1 MVQSVNGERIVVK
14 FVTAPTQTRQNLRRS
29 SEFFDSV
36 RCPLCIALST
46 ENVSAAIAK
55 VGIVFNVSG
64 LCVNKPKIVPE
75 TCFVYSVSRKNLSPW
90 GFLKLFSQRLRVF
103 KQMFTCLSYVHISFI
118 QICINPVSGINSPIY
133 SVSHVSTHFLIHLSA
148 HFCHHHHSHHPSLL
162 HSFTPGSKP
171 TFSINPSHLN
181 TSSTLDCLHNHG
193 TGPVRTYAS
202 RFIFISFFL

>member
-118 QICINPVSGINSPIY
+118 QICINPSLELTLRFIPSASPVMSRLTSSFTCQLI
-133 SVSHVSTHFLIHLSA
+133 SVIITTLIIH
-148 HFCHHHHSHHPSLL
+148 
-162 HSFTPGSKP
+162 HSFTLSLQAQNLP
-171 TFSINPSHLN
+171 FQ
-181 TSSTLDCLHNHG
+181 
-193 TGPVRTYAS
+193 
-202 RFIFISFFL
+202 